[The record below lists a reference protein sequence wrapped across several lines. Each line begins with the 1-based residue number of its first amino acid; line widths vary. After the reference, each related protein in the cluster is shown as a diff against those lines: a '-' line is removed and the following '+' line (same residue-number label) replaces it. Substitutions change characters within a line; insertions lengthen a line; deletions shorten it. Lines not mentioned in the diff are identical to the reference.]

1 MPRNAPPVTPPS
13 AARNAP
19 SAKTNIETRL
29 VSMPTPRAICA
40 SSTVARTAAPMRVRS
55 IASHSATPM
64 ATASTIM
71 KMR

>member
-1 MPRNAPPVTPPS
+1 MPRNAPPITPPS

-19 SAKTNIETRL
+19 SAKISIEMRE

-40 SSTVARTAAPMRVRS
+40 SSTVARTAAPSLVFSM
-55 IASHSATPM
+55 ASHSTRPIA
-64 ATASTIM
+64 AAIAIM